1 MRALYAEVVMTATR
15 QNNLGGATLPAVR
28 CIRCHKPLKV
38 PESVMRG
45 FGPIC
50 WGKIQAWNRKEEA
63 EADDEL
69 AVRRL
74 REEISEWQ

>member
-1 MRALYAEVVMTATR
+1 MKASR
-15 QNNLGGATLPAVR
+15 QNGLDGTPLANVR
-28 CIRCHKPLKV
+28 CGRCHKPLKV